1 MIQNIIHMIGIWGSV
16 VPLGDVFWV
25 HISYSTFDFSILM
38 SIFLDSLTWMGLV
51 LEICRACVANCVLCL
66 SVLWRVVLSIFSL
79 DFPAGWLGPLL
90 HSAEPDPL
98 LLSEMW
104 SWVRAGG
111 LVLVRPS
118 GGRGEP
124 GWGCQAVRRQ
134 CCTDVPP
141 EGGWGGLQGIRESVR
156 AVIETV
162 ELSRG
167 ERELSGRRGGEV
179 ISSKRAQRS
188 PFGPPSPLLVLTNPF
203 VHSILSPRSFFDIC
217 KPDTLPYPTSPP

>member
-141 EGGWGGLQGIRESVR
+141 EGGWGGLQGIGQCVR
-156 AVIETV
+156 MEW
-162 ELSRG
+162 SR
-167 ERELSGRRGGEV
+167 LWCYQGG
-179 ISSKRAQRS
+179 K
-188 PFGPPSPLLVLTNPF
+188 GN
-203 VHSILSPRSFFDIC
+203 
-217 KPDTLPYPTSPP
+217 